1 VAGLINLMGGRGSFV
16 AKLDRL
22 FTEQYRG
29 SPPSGGPGGTKYH
42 FQAWFPDM
50 TGLIG
55 QYSHGNEPSFHI
67 PYLFNYA
74 GQPWKTQRKVREIMK
89 IWYNAGPLGICGD
102 EDGGSLSSW
111 YVLSAMGFYPVC
123 PGRPVYDIGSP
134 LFEETRINLAGGKM
148 FTITAMNVSAKNK

>member
-1 VAGLINLMGGRGSFV
+1 
-16 AKLDRL
+16 
-22 FTEQYRG
+22 
-29 SPPSGGPGGTKYH
+29 
-42 FQAWFPDM
+42 M

-102 EDGGSLSSW
+102 EGGGSLSPW
-111 YVLSAMGFYPVC
+111 YVLSAMGFYPVY
-123 PGRPVYDIGSP
+123 PGRPVYDTSVALSSKRPGSTWP
-134 LFEETRINLAGGKM
+134 AGRCSRLR
-148 FTITAMNVSAKNK
+148 T